1 MIISFAY
8 NKGGVGKTT
17 MTNNV
22 GGILSSM
29 GYQVLMIDMDG
40 QFNLS
45 STVGLSRKELTIYDS
60 MVRGKNLPVYSVKEN
75 LYCVPSSIDMNAL
88 DADMSMKPGREYYLK
103 KLLTGYQES
112 FDFVLFDCPPSI
124 GIATMNALTA
134 SDYVVVP
141 VEGRYLSV
149 RSIGVMIDLISD
161 IKSMVNPNLKNLGVV
176 MTRFRQ
182 NERVPKMLRKEIIEE
197 LKLPM
202 FDSSIRENVHVGES
216 PMFGQ
221 DILAYNSGSLGAS
234 DYKNFVNELLEKIDY
249 GKGKE

>member
-1 MIISFAY
+1 MILSFAY

-29 GYQVLMIDMDG
+29 GYRVLMIDMDG
-40 QFNLS
+40 QYNLS
-45 STVGLSRKELTIYDS
+45 SIVGLSRQERTIYDS
-60 MVRGKNLPVYSVKEN
+60 MVRGKSLSFYPVKEN
-75 LYCVPSSIDMNAL
+75 LFCTPSSIDMNAL

-103 KLLTGYQES
+103 KLLNGYQEN
-112 FDFVLFDCPPSI
+112 FDFVLIDCPPSI

-134 SDYVVVP
+134 SDYVIIP

-161 IKSMVNPNLKNLGVV
+161 IISMVNPNLKNMGVV
-176 MTRFRQ
+176 MTRYRQ
-182 NERVPKMLRKEIIEE
+182 NEKVPKMLRKEIVEV
-197 LKLPM
+197 LMLPI

-221 DILAYNSGSLGAS
+221 DILTYNSGSLGAS